1 MKNNKLQSLIFA
13 LAGILALTS
22 CSNDDKRENNPQAIR
37 FTGGIGIQS
46 EIIPLGRAS
55 GATWNNDDAI
65 GIFMVDHGQTEIA
78 ENAANR
84 QFTTDGSGSFT
95 PVAGDE
101 IYFPMD
107 ASRKVDFIAYY
118 PHEAGVTLD
127 SEIGISTADQSV
139 PSSFDLLWAKADN
152 DDAGYDK
159 ENPDAIPLTFDH
171 KLARLTMNC
180 KADAGVG
187 ATSLDGMTVVVRG
200 MNTKTT
206 FAVKDGTLGTP
217 AIVAD
222 IATRE
227 IAPADGFLFSC
238 DAIILPCSYAKG
250 TVKVEFTINGEVYTW
265 DMEQVDFTAGY
276 DHVYEVI
283 LYRTGV
289 KATGT
294 INPWNSVVNDNP
306 VYAK

>member
-1 MKNNKLQSLIFA
+1 MKKNNLRSLTLAFA
-13 LAGILALTS
+13 GVLALVS
-22 CSNDDKRENNPQAIR
+22 CSNDDNGENNPRAIR

-46 EIIPLGRAS
+46 EIIPQGRAS

-65 GIFMVDHGQTEIA
+65 GIFMVDHGQTGIA
-78 ENAANR
+78 ESAANR
-84 QFTTDGSGSFT
+84 KFTTDGSGSFT
-95 PVAGDE
+95 PVAGNE

-118 PHEAGVTLD
+118 PHQADVTLD
-127 SEIGISTADQSV
+127 SEIEISTADQSV

-152 DDAGYDK
+152 SDAGYDK

-171 KLARLTMNC
+171 KLAKITMNC
-180 KADAGVG
+180 KADVSVG
-187 ATSLDGMTVVVRG
+187 GTSLEGMTVVVRG
-200 MNTKTT
+200 MKTKTM

-217 AIVAD
+217 ETVAD
-222 IATRE
+222 IAMRE
-227 IAPADGFLFSC
+227 VATADGFQFSC
-238 DAIILPCSYAKG
+238 DAIILPCSYAAG
-250 TVKVEFTINGEVYTW
+250 DVEVEFKLNGEVYTW
-265 DMEQVDFTAGY
+265 DMEQVDFTAGN

-294 INPWNSVVNDNP
+294 INPWISVVNDKP